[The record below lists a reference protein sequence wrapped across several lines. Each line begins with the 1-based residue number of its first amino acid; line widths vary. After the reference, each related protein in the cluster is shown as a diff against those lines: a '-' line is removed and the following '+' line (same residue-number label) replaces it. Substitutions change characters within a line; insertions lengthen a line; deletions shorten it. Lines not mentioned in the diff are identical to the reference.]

1 MNIAGSE
8 PPSVRSGNIK
18 RCLDLAQHDKIWQ
31 DRVGKLQLRGL
42 STGRTHLVV
51 IPTEVEESLTL
62 FHFSSARL
70 RTIERCFDPFDFS
83 QAVGRALPPA
93 SSLKCVLRRR
103 IGQELELIRF
113 ARSRAK
119 MHRFTFYLST
129 IRREGTPI

>member
-1 MNIAGSE
+1 MNIAGSG

-103 IGQELELIRF
+103 RF